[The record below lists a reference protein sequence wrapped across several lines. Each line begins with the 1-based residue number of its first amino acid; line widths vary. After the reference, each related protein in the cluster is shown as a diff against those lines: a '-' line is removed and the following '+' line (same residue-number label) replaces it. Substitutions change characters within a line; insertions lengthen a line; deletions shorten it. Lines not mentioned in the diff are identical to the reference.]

1 MPNMNDRADGM
12 IERWCSAGERGDAEA
27 AASCLAADVQLVSPL
42 TEQFRFRGRDEVHGL
57 LAAAFTAIEGIK
69 FHTRVGDGADRALF
83 YRARVGAQQLEEA
96 QLVRLDEAGQIREL
110 TLFARP
116 VAGADGPNAHARPR
130 ARTPAATARSW
141 GVPGR
146 KHRTAARH
154 DAVRRAAHR
163 APRGS
168 SRRFARSR
176 PSLRGREP
184 R

>member
-1 MPNMNDRADGM
+1 MPNMNDRADAV

-69 FHTRVGDGADRALF
+69 FHTRVGDGAERALF

-96 QLVRLDEAGQIREL
+96 QLVRLDEAGQISEL

-116 VAGADGPNAHARPR
+116 LPALTGLMRTLGPELARQQRRPALGALLTASTAPLHAMTRFGEQRIVPLAAPPAGSAGPGPR
-130 ARTPAATARSW
+130 
-141 GVPGR
+141 
-146 KHRTAARH
+146 
-154 DAVRRAAHR
+154 
-163 APRGS
+163 
-168 SRRFARSR
+168 
-176 PSLRGREP
+176 
-184 R
+184 